1 MLLSLTA
8 DKGRLGL
15 WGVFLDL
22 GVCGTGKLACG
33 SEMETPLMLEEGT
46 FKLLLLLEKFNLTS
60 STAADFS

>member
-22 GVCGTGKLACG
+22 GVCGTGILACW
-33 SEMETPLMLEEGT
+33 SQIEAPLMLEGT